1 MLTNRLRKIGSDFAS
16 LGFRNSVMEKEVFR
30 INFHIDLGHIRVPN
44 RISLERRSFSPYE
57 TFNVLVNYGQYQ
69 LIVLWQL
76 YSSLLLFFYQTYR
89 DQITEL
95 FPLYESILFQF
106 LPETSQE
113 KSRIGSKIDGI
124 NIYILLVQEE
134 DCTMR
139 EAQSLSTEEFV
150 HFMFRGLKKRRG
162 NR

>member
-1 MLTNRLRKIGSDFAS
+1 MLTNRLRKIGSDFAVLFSAVPRRDMSS
-16 LGFRNSVMEKEVFR
+16 LGFRNSVMEKE
-30 INFHIDLGHIRVPN
+30 
-44 RISLERRSFSPYE
+44 SPYE

-69 LIVLWQL
+69 RLIVLWQL
-76 YSSLLLFFYQTYR
+76 YKKSFSRLLNR
-89 DQITEL
+89 EL

-139 EAQSLSTEEFV
+139 EAQRGQSLPIRQEDSKFEILS
-150 HFMFRGLKKRRG
+150 R
-162 NR
+162 

>member
-1 MLTNRLRKIGSDFAS
+1 MLTNRLRKIGSDFAVLFSAVPRRDMSS
-16 LGFRNSVMEKEVFR
+16 LGFRNSVMEKE
-30 INFHIDLGHIRVPN
+30 NFHIDLGHYKSSESNLFRKKDHTLHIMF
-44 RISLERRSFSPYE
+44 L
-57 TFNVLVNYGQYQ
+57 

-76 YSSLLLFFYQTYR
+76 YKKSFSRFVINR
-89 DQITEL
+89 EL

-139 EAQSLSTEEFV
+139 EAQRGQSLPIRQEDSKFEILS
-150 HFMFRGLKKRRG
+150 R
-162 NR
+162 